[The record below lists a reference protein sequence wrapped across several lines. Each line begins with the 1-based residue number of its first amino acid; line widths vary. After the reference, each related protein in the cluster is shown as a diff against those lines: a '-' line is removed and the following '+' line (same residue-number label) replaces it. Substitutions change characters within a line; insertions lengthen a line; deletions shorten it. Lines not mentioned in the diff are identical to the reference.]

1 MRRLLLS
8 TAVTVAG
15 VCSLLALKPHQPA
28 GASAVAVPTQPGSVG
43 TTPGTPASG
52 TYTGDVVDTR
62 YGPVQ
67 VRVTIADGRLTD
79 VTAVRT
85 PSENERDREIAGYAV
100 PTLTGEALTAQSA
113 HIDTVSGAT
122 YTSEGYIQ
130 SLQSALDRAHG

>member
-8 TAVTVAG
+8 IAVTVAG
-15 VCSLLALKPHQPA
+15 VCSLLALKPHQ
-28 GASAVAVPTQPGSVG
+28 SAVTVSTRPDTAG
-43 TTPGTPASG
+43 TARGTPASG
-52 TYTGDVVDTR
+52 TYTGEVVDTR

-67 VRVTIADGRLTD
+67 VRITIADGRLTG

-85 PSENERDREIAGYAV
+85 PSGNERDREIAGYAV
-100 PTLTGEALTAQSA
+100 PTLTGEALTAQGA

-130 SLQSALDRAHG
+130 SLQSALDQAHG